1 MSVKNP
7 NKIITMSVFDLL
19 KTGPGPSSSHTIAP
33 MKAGFDF
40 VSRVK
45 NLNTTTLVKAK
56 GVRVRLYGSLS
67 ATGQGHGTDRAVV
80 AGLIGYE
87 PSTCPSTL
95 LNDLFKI
102 PKEEKVLDLGYSKIH
117 VDLNNIAYCSVS
129 HNFPYNNTLIID
141 LLSESYDSPCK
152 QAPTDKSDSNEK
164 NILFS
169 WQYYSVGGGFL
180 QWKGWTTPETVNIPH
195 HYSNMTELI
204 TLAEKKG
211 LTLDEVILENEMKL
225 SGLSKNEINE
235 KLKKLI
241 KIMKDTIARGIAAE
255 GFLPGPIKLRRKAKR
270 LKERSESLKYSD
282 KYLCLLDAYA
292 YAVAEENASG
302 NTIVTTPTC
311 GASGVIPSILMIMQD
326 HFNLNIVAQIKGL
339 LVATAIG
346 FIAKQNAGIA
356 GAEVGCQ
363 GEIGVATA
371 MAAAMITHAEGF
383 SARVVENAAE
393 IALEHQLGLTCDPV
407 GGYVQIPCI
416 ERNAIG
422 AVKAYNAAIIASNE
436 FPDSHKV
443 SFDTTVKAMR
453 EIGKDMSCKLKETA
467 MGGLATCMIYC

>member
-1 MSVKNP
+1 MSTKNT
-7 NKIITMSVFDLL
+7 NKIINTSVFDLL

-40 VSRVK
+40 ASRVK
-45 NLNTTTLVKAK
+45 SLDTATLAKAK
-56 GVRVRLYGSLS
+56 GVRIRLYGSLS
-67 ATGQGHGTDRAVV
+67 ATGQGHGTDRAAV
-80 AGLIGYE
+80 AGLMGYE
-87 PSTCPSTL
+87 PSTCPPTL
-95 LNDLFKI
+95 LNDLCNI
-102 PKEEKVLDLGYSKIH
+102 PKEEKTLNLGCSKIR

-141 LLSESYDSPCK
+141 LLSESYDNPGK
-152 QAPTDKSDSNEK
+152 PTPTDKPDSQEK

-169 WQYYSVGGGFL
+169 WEYYSVGGGFL
-180 QWKGWTTPETVNIPH
+180 QWKGWIAPEAVIIPH
-195 HYSNMTELI
+195 HYSNMTELL
-204 TLAEKKG
+204 TLAERKG
-211 LTLDEVILENEMKL
+211 LTLDEVILENEMAF
-225 SGLSKNEINE
+225 SGLSKNEISE
-235 KLKKLI
+235 KLKNLI
-241 KIMKDTIARGIAAE
+241 KIMKDTVARGIAAD
-255 GFLPGPIKLRRKAKR
+255 GVLPGPIKLRRKAKR

-311 GASGVIPSILMIMQD
+311 GASGVIPSVLMIMQD
-326 HFNLNIVAQIKGL
+326 HFNLNIAAQIKGL
-339 LVATAIG
+339 LVAVAIG
-346 FIAKQNAGIA
+346 FIAKHNAGIA

-371 MAAAMITHAEGF
+371 MAAAMIAHAEGF
-383 SARVVENAAE
+383 SAKVVENAAE

-422 AVKAYNAAIIASNE
+422 AVKACNAAIIASNE

-443 SFDTTVKAMR
+443 SFDTTVNAMR

>member
-1 MSVKNP
+1 MEKSTLP
-7 NKIITMSVFDLL
+7 KIITMSLFDLL

-40 VSRVK
+40 VQRIK
-45 NLNTTTLVKAK
+45 NLGTDTLVKVK
-56 GVRVRLYGSLS
+56 GIRVRLYGALS
-67 ATGQGHGTDRAVV
+67 ATGQGHGTDKAVI
-80 AGLIGYE
+80 AGLMGYE
-87 PSTCPSTL
+87 PSTCPPTL
-95 LNDLFKI
+95 LNDLCKI
-102 PKEEKVLDLGYSKIH
+102 PKEEKVLDLGFSRLPL
-117 VDLNNIAYCSVS
+117 DLNNIAYCSIL
-129 HNFPYNNTLIID
+129 HNFPYNNTLAID
-141 LLSESYDSPCK
+141 LLSEKYDNK
-152 QAPTDKSDSNEK
+152 GKSTPNDGVDCQEK

-180 QWKGWTTPETVNIPH
+180 QWEGWAAPESADIPH
-195 HYSNMTELI
+195 HYSNMTQLLN
-204 TLAEKKG
+204 LAEKKG
-211 LTLDEVILENEMKL
+211 LPLDEVIIENEMAI

-235 KLKKLI
+235 KLNNLI
-241 KIMKDTIARGIAAE
+241 KIMKDTVARGIAAE
-255 GFLPGPIKLRRKAKR
+255 GVLPGHIKLRRKAKR
-270 LKERSESLKYSD
+270 LKERSDSLKYSD

-292 YAVAEENASG
+292 YAVAEENAAG

-311 GASGVIPSILMIMQD
+311 GASGVIPSVLMIMQD
-326 HFNLNIVAQIKGL
+326 HFNLNTTAQIKGL
-339 LVATAIG
+339 LVAAAIG
-346 FIAKQNAGIA
+346 FIAKTNAGIA

-371 MAAAMITHAEGF
+371 MAAAMIVHAEGF
-383 SARVVENAAE
+383 SAKVVENAAE

-436 FPDSHKV
+436 FAHSHKV

-453 EIGKDMSCKLKETA
+453 EIGKDMSSKLKETA
-467 MGGLATCMIYC
+467 MGGLASCMIYC